1 MAIPNSPFSFET
13 LGAEVDR
20 FLSGLSSYAN
30 EYLSAANASAG
41 EVKTTLKNIVP
52 RLTGDFMVNLTENE
66 TSFILTCELP
76 GVEKEDISIKLLNP
90 TTVLIKTADEEKSG
104 VVTKTIEESDAVTE
118 TTEESGAVTETT
130 EGTTFT
136 PAEENTY
143 HLHEIKKQPRQR
155 TIDLPSEVAKEG
167 GKATFKNGILELIL
181 PKACPTAEIGIE
193 IE

>member
-1 MAIPNSPFSFET
+1 MPNSPFSFET

-20 FLSGLSSYAN
+20 FLSGLGSYAS

-41 EVKTTLKNIVP
+41 EVKTTLKNIMP
-52 RLTGDFMVNLTENE
+52 RLTGDFAVDLTENE

-90 TTVLIKTADEEKSG
+90 TTVLIKTAGE
-104 VVTKTIEESDAVTE
+104 
-118 TTEESGAVTETT
+118 EESGAVTETT
-130 EGTTFT
+130 EETTFT

-143 HLHEIKKQPRQR
+143 HLHEIKKQSRQR
-155 TIDLPSEVAKEG
+155 TVVLPAEAAKEG

-181 PKACPTAEIGIE
+181 PKAGPCAEIIIE